1 MVTIQWGTHG
11 TLKYKF
17 YTQAFVKIRK
27 ISLSPAQNEP
37 ASQEDALTE
46 KQMKQRVAIYVLK
59 TTKGNI
65 P

>member
-1 MVTIQWGTHG
+1 MVTSQWGTNG
-11 TLKYKF
+11 TLKYTF
-17 YTQAFVKIRK
+17 YMQAFVKIRT

-37 ASQEDALTE
+37 TSQEDALTE
-46 KQMKQRVAIYVLK
+46 KQMKQRVAVYVLR